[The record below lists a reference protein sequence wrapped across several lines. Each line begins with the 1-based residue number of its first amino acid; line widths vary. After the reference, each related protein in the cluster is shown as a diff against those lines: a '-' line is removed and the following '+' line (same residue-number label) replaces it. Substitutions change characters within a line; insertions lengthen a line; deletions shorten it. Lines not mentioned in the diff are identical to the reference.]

1 MQDRLSQLGSD
12 LIARALAALA
22 RDSLM
27 FHPQSEAGVTYAHKI
42 SKEECRIDW
51 SPPAHEVHNHIRGLS
66 PSPGAF
72 FDADFGRGMERI
84 KVLRS
89 SPVEG
94 SGSPGTLLDDH
105 LTFACGS
112 GAVRLLNVQRAG
124 KAPMDA
130 ASFVRGCA
138 PPSSRSSQLMQ
149 RYKLTIEYDGSPF
162 VGWQRQANGL
172 SVQEAIEAAVERI
185 TGERR
190 VVYGAGRTDA
200 GVHARGQVAHLDLMR
215 EWRGDRLRDALN
227 AHLKPAPVAIFR
239 QRRSARLSRRGS
251 RRLPAIM
258 FTASST
264 VAPRRLERDH
274 VWHVAR
280 RLDARDMHA
289 AAQCLVGKHDFSTFR
304 AAECQANS
312 PVRTLDK
319 LEVVRT
325 GDLVE
330 VHASARSFLHHQV
343 RSIVGSLEHVGSG
356 KWSDTELNAALHAC
370 DRARCG
376 PVAPGGGLFLV
387 RVDY

>member
-1 MQDRLSQLGSD
+1 
-12 LIARALAALA
+12 
-22 RDSLM
+22 
-27 FHPQSEAGVTYAHKI
+27 
-42 SKEECRIDW
+42 
-51 SPPAHEVHNHIRGLS
+51 
-66 PSPGAF
+66 
-72 FDADFGRGMERI
+72 
-84 KVLRS
+84 
-89 SPVEG
+89 
-94 SGSPGTLLDDH
+94 
-105 LTFACGS
+105 
-112 GAVRLLNVQRAG
+112 
-124 KAPMDA
+124 
-130 ASFVRGCA
+130 
-138 PPSSRSSQLMQ
+138 MQ

-185 TGERR
+185 TGEQRI
-190 VVYGAGRTDA
+190 VYGAGRTDA

-227 AHLKPAPVAIFR
+227 AHLKPAPVAIIAAEKIGGAFEAR
-239 QRRSARLSRRGS
+239 FSAIARHYVYRILNRR
-251 RRLPAIM
+251 
-258 FTASST
+258 
-264 VAPRRLERDH
+264 APPTLERDH